1 MADHPRHQLHA
12 DRDDGDVLP
21 LLEELLTLR
30 EGMGRLEAEEQ
41 ACLAGIAPCYLASAR
56 NLLHFIAFHRAASP
70 RLAKALRERGL
81 CSLAGCDAYLIAE
94 LTAVIDVLASLEG
107 RSAPPPSTGQADPS
121 LAALPVVGPPVSGR
135 QEGVALMKSHC
146 ERLFGAMP
154 ATEAAT
160 IMVTLPTEAAH
171 HPTLI
176 RELVEAGMTI
186 ARINCA
192 HDGPPTW
199 TALVQQ
205 VRRASQATGSSC
217 RIAMDLAGPKL
228 RTGALPPLPGVVRA
242 RPRRDRFGRLLEPA
256 RIRAEPSPE
265 PIPLAAAEGV
275 GLPITDQSWQSLEPG
290 DRLRGR
296 DASGRWRELTV
307 QTKDSRGLGLT
318 TEQLC
323 HFAAGQV
330 FEAAHGR
337 GRLVV
342 APLPPA
348 PGEMVLRRGDRL
360 RLTAAETGEPGAIP
374 CSLPQVFADVRPG
387 ERILF
392 DDGKI
397 GGMIRAASTR
407 ELEVEITTARPR
419 GSRLRADKG
428 INLPDSHLHTPALTA
443 KDIEDLAFATAH
455 ADLVSYSFVNRE
467 ADVVALHQAL
477 KDYGRED
484 LAVVLKIETR
494 RAFLQLPR
502 LLLAAMRYPAPLGV
516 MIARGDLAIE
526 CGWDALAEIQEEIL
540 LVCEAAHVPCIWATQ
555 VLDEMARHGTPT
567 RAEITDAAAGAR
579 AEALMLN
586 KGPNITATVRALGR
600 IVRKAHR
607 EPLQICRSF
616 LAEQTVDHAG

>member
-1 MADHPRHQLHA
+1 
-12 DRDDGDVLP
+12 
-21 LLEELLTLR
+21 
-30 EGMGRLEAEEQ
+30 
-41 ACLAGIAPCYLASAR
+41 
-56 NLLHFIAFHRAASP
+56 
-70 RLAKALRERGL
+70 RERGL
-81 CSLAGCDAYLIAE
+81 SSLAGCDAYLMAE
-94 LTAVIDVLASLEG
+94 LTAVIDVLESLED
-107 RSAPPPSTGQADPS
+107 RSISPPSCPPPVA
-121 LAALPVVGPPVSGR
+121 GR
-135 QEGVALMKSHC
+135 QDGVSRLKTHC
-146 ERLFGAMP
+146 ERLFGAQP
-154 ATEAAT
+154 ATEPATDTAT
-160 IMVTLPTEAAH
+160 IMVTLPAEAAH

-199 TALVQQ
+199 SAFVEQ
-205 VRRASQATGSSC
+205 VRLASEATGRPC

-242 RPRRDRFGRLLEPA
+242 RPRRDRLGRLMEPA
-256 RIRAEPSPE
+256 RIRAEPSLE

-275 GLPITDQSWQSLEPG
+275 GLPIADRDWSCLEPG
-290 DRLRGR
+290 ERLRGR

-307 QTKDSRGLGLT
+307 QTKDCRGLWLT

-330 FEAAHGR
+330 FEASHGR
-337 GRLVV
+337 GSLVV

-348 PGEMVLRRGDRL
+348 PGERVLGRGDRL

-374 CSLPQVFADVRPG
+374 CSLPQVFADVKPG

-397 GGMIRAASTR
+397 GGVILSASPQ
-407 ELEVEITTARPR
+407 ELLVEITAAKPR
-419 GSRLRADKG
+419 GSRLRSDKG

-443 KDIEDLAFATAH
+443 KDIEDLAFATSH

-467 ADVVALHQAL
+467 ADIVALHQAL
-477 KDYGRED
+477 ARYGRED
-484 LAVVLKIETR
+484 LGVVLKIETR

-586 KGPNITATVRALGR
+586 KGPNITATVRTLGR
-600 IVRKAHR
+600 IVRHAHR

-616 LAEQTVDHAG
+616 VAEQTVDHAV

>member
-1 MADHPRHQLHA
+1 MADHPRHRLHDPPA
-12 DRDDGDVLP
+12 DHDDDRDDDHDEGDLP

-30 EGMGRLEAEEQ
+30 EVMGRLETEEK
-41 ACLAGIAPCYLASAR
+41 ACLAGIAPCYLPSAR

-70 RLAKALRERGL
+70 HLSRELRERGL
-81 CSLAGCDAYLIAE
+81 SSLAGCDAYLMAE
-94 LTAVIDVLASLEG
+94 LIAVIDVLASLEG
-107 RSAPPPSTGQADPS
+107 SVPRPSTAT
-121 LAALPVVGPPVSGR
+121 PPLSGR
-135 QEGVALMKSHC
+135 QEGVALMETHC
-146 ERLFGAMP
+146 ERLFGAQP
-154 ATEAAT
+154 DTEATT

-199 TALVQQ
+199 SAFVRQ
-205 VRRASQATGSSC
+205 VRQATQATGRPC

-228 RTGALPPLPGVVRA
+228 RTGDLPPLPGVVRA
-242 RPRRDRFGRLLEPA
+242 RPRRDRLGRLLEPT
-256 RIRAEPSPE
+256 RIRAQPDPE
-265 PIPLAAAEGV
+265 PFPPPSVDGV
-275 GLPITDQSWQSLEPG
+275 ALPIADHDWQCLEPG

-307 QTKDSRGLGLT
+307 QAKDRRGLWLA

-330 FEAAHGR
+330 FEASHGR
-337 GRLVV
+337 GKLVV
-342 APLPPA
+342 APLAPA
-348 PGEMVLRRGDRL
+348 PGEMVLRRGDQL
-360 RLTAAETGEPGAIP
+360 RLTAADGAEPGAIP

-397 GGMIRAASTR
+397 GGLIRSVSTQ
-407 ELEVEITTARPR
+407 ELVVEITKARPR

-443 KDIEDLAFATAH
+443 KDIEDLAFATTH

-467 ADVVALHQAL
+467 ADIVALHQAL
-477 KDYGRED
+477 ERYRRED

-567 RAEITDAAAGAR
+567 RAEITDAAMGAR

-586 KGPNITATVRALGR
+586 KGPNITATVRTLGR
-600 IVRKAHR
+600 IVRHAHQ

-616 LAEQTVDHAG
+616 LPVGSPQS

>member
-1 MADHPRHQLHA
+1 
-12 DRDDGDVLP
+12 V
-21 LLEELLTLR
+21 
-30 EGMGRLEAEEQ
+30 EQ
-41 ACLAGIAPCYLASAR
+41 VRLAS
-56 NLLHFIAFHRAASP
+56 
-70 RLAKALRERGL
+70 E
-81 CSLAGCDAYLIAE
+81 
-94 LTAVIDVLASLEG
+94 
-107 RSAPPPSTGQADPS
+107 
-121 LAALPVVGPPVSGR
+121 
-135 QEGVALMKSHC
+135 
-146 ERLFGAMP
+146 
-154 ATEAAT
+154 
-160 IMVTLPTEAAH
+160 
-171 HPTLI
+171 
-176 RELVEAGMTI
+176 
-186 ARINCA
+186 
-192 HDGPPTW
+192 
-199 TALVQQ
+199 
-205 VRRASQATGSSC
+205 ATGRPC

-242 RPRRDRFGRLLEPA
+242 RPRRDRLGRLLEPA
-256 RIRAEPSPE
+256 RIRAEPSLE
-265 PIPLAAAEGV
+265 PIPLAVAEGV
-275 GLPITDQSWQSLEPG
+275 GLPIADRDWQCLEPG
-290 DRLRGR
+290 ERLRGR

-307 QTKDSRGLGLT
+307 QTRDCRGLWLT

-323 HFAAGQV
+323 HFAVGQV
-330 FEAAHGR
+330 FEASHGQ

-360 RLTAAETGEPGAIP
+360 RLTAAETTEPGAIP

-397 GGMIRAASTR
+397 GGLIRAASAQ
-407 ELEVEITTARPR
+407 ELEVEIITARPR
-419 GSRLRADKG
+419 GSKLRADKG

-443 KDIEDLAFATAH
+443 KDIEDLTFATAH
-455 ADLVSYSFVNRE
+455 ADLVSYSFVNRQ
-467 ADVVALHQAL
+467 ADIVVLHQAL
-477 KDYGRED
+477 ERCGRED

-567 RAEITDAAAGAR
+567 RAEITDAAMGAR

-586 KGPNITATVRALGR
+586 KGPNITATVRTLGR
-600 IVRKAHR
+600 IVRHAHR
-607 EPLQICRSF
+607 ETLQICRSF
-616 LAEQTVDHAG
+616 LTEQMADHAV